1 MFLEELALGPLAS
14 LHLVERVRN
23 LGLRRTR
30 VLVGDVLRCAERV
43 IARRACRDTDERTDR
58 RYGNCERTN
67 TLLAGGFL
75 HYHSFFRILLLGFST
90 RIFIGLAVIAMNP
103 LASASS
109 PMMASQ
115 MIVPISRTFLLFR
128 FFRLNQMVV
137 T

>member
-67 TLLAGGFL
+67 TLLTGGFL
-75 HYHSFFRILLLGFST
+75 HYHSFFR
-90 RIFIGLAVIAMNP
+90 RAMIARV
-103 LASASS
+103 
-109 PMMASQ
+109 PMRVRHYHALEYNRRPVYGCGNMH
-115 MIVPISRTFLLFR
+115 
-128 FFRLNQMVV
+128 
-137 T
+137 